1 VIADVVKSRVQAA
14 FVGARVTTDGDE
26 SRMSVTVVS
35 DAFCSLP
42 RVKKQQLVYNAIAD
56 LIAAGEL
63 HAVTIRA
70 LTPDEAGAS

>member
-1 VIADVVKSRVQAA
+1 MIADRVKARVQAA
-14 FVGARVTTDGDE
+14 FAGATVAAEGDE
-26 SRMSVTVVS
+26 GRMVVTVVS

-42 RVKKQQLVYNAIAD
+42 RVKKQQLVYQTIAD

-70 LTPDEAGAS
+70 LTPDEVGAS